1 MIFRILCK
9 IRIVGTDDLKMCGK
23 VDLSRISKRQLPSNR
38 SAYLTG
44 YVLAGGASRRMG
56 RPKESL
62 QLDGESMLE
71 RQIRVL
77 RSVARRVAVVS
88 GSADYLD
95 KLAVPTVPDAVA
107 GRGPLG
113 GIYTA
118 LLESRTEFSL
128 VLGCD
133 LPFVTR
139 NLLACLILRARAE
152 GNDVTVPRSP
162 DGRLQPLCAVY
173 RRRALYAVRTRLALG
188 LNKLSGFFPM
198 VRFAAISW
206 RDLAD
211 AGVRPSE
218 FENLNTPQ
226 DYEHARI
233 RIEGPA
239 TGLAGRKRTPF

>member
-1 MIFRILCK
+1 
-9 IRIVGTDDLKMCGK
+9 MCRK
-23 VDLSRISKRQLPSNR
+23 VESPPIPKCQLQSNR
-38 SAYLTG
+38 STNLTG
-44 YVLAGGASRRMG
+44 FVLAGGASRRMG

-77 RSVARRVAVVS
+77 RSVAGRVFVA
-88 GSADYLD
+88 GEPMDYLG
-95 KLAVPTVPDAVA
+95 KLGIPTIPDAIT

-118 LLESRTEFSL
+118 LLESRTEFNL

-139 NLLACLILRARAE
+139 NLLACLMVRAMA
-152 GNDVTVPRSP
+152 GGTDVTVPRTP

-188 LNKLSGFFPM
+188 LNKLSDFFPM
-198 VRFAAISW
+198 VRFAAIPW
-206 RDLAD
+206 RDLVG
-211 AGVRPSE
+211 AGIRPCE
-218 FENLNTPQ
+218 FENMNTPQ
-226 DYEHARI
+226 DYERARR

-239 TGLAGRKRTPF
+239 AGLANRKQTLV

>member
-1 MIFRILCK
+1 MR
-9 IRIVGTDDLKMCGK
+9 GK
-23 VDLSRISKRQLPSNR
+23 VDLSWSLNHQSQSNR
-38 SAYLTG
+38 SANFAG
-44 YVLAGGASRRMG
+44 FVLAGGASRRMG
-56 RPKESL
+56 RPKEFL
-62 QLDGESMLE
+62 QLDGESLLE

-77 RSVARRVAVVS
+77 RSVARRVAVV
-88 GSADYLD
+88 GGPADYVGKLD
-95 KLAVPTVPDAVA
+95 VPAIPDAVVA
-107 GRGPLG
+107 RGPLG

-118 LLESRTEFSL
+118 LLESRTEFCL

-139 NLLACLILRARAE
+139 SLMAFLMLRARAE
-152 GNDVTVPRSP
+152 GNDVTVPCSP

-198 VRFAAISW
+198 VRFAAIPW
-206 RDLAD
+206 RDLAG

-226 DYEHARI
+226 DYEHARGK
-233 RIEGPA
+233 IEGPA
-239 TGLAGRKRTPF
+239 TGLAGRNRTPF